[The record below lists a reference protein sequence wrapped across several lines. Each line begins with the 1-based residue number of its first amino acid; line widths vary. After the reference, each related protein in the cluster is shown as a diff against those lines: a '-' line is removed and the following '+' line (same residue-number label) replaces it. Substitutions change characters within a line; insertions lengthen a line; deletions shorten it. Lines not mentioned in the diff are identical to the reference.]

1 MLKRPE
7 SRRQQLGGTTVNSSY
22 FTSAA
27 LGPET
32 ASPMGHQAM
41 PGSGYAQS
49 APPYF
54 GHDASG
60 YDDRA
65 VQKFKTS
72 NRSKSSSSRQ
82 PGTILF
88 LLIWSVAVA
97 AGTFVI
103 FCYTILPRQVKQVEE
118 RLNEKLE
125 AEKLYKQRYDDI
137 QQHVRHLEQQRDEEA
152 ALAQQFNAELS
163 RERQWALEWK
173 EKAID
178 DDRKAQS
185 FIERIRESSR
195 RQLIRK

>member
-7 SRRQQLGGTTVNSSY
+7 SRRQQLGGTTVNSPY

-27 LGPET
+27 LAPET
-32 ASPMGHQAM
+32 ASTIGQQAM
-41 PGSGYAQS
+41 PGYGYVQS
-49 APPYF
+49 APPYY

-60 YDDRA
+60 YDDSA

-72 NRSKSSSSRQ
+72 NRSKSSSARQ
-82 PGTILF
+82 TGTILF
-88 LLIWSVAVA
+88 FLLWTVAVTC
-97 AGTFVI
+97 GTFGI
-103 FCYTILPRQVKQVEE
+103 FYYTILPRQVKQVEE
-118 RLNEKLE
+118 RLNEELE
-125 AEKLYKQRYDDI
+125 AEKLYKQRYNDI

-178 DDRKAQS
+178 DDRKAQL

>member
-7 SRRQQLGGTTVNSSY
+7 SRRQHLGATTVNSPY

-27 LGPET
+27 PAPET
-32 ASPMGHQAM
+32 VSTMHHQAM
-41 PGSGYAQS
+41 PGYGYAQ
-49 APPYF
+49 PPSPYYA
-54 GHDASG
+54 HDSSG
-60 YDDRA
+60 YDDSA
-65 VQKFKTS
+65 VQKFKS
-72 NRSKSSSSRQ
+72 SSRSKSSSGRQ

-88 LLIWSVAVA
+88 FLIWTVAVA
-97 AGTFVI
+97 GGTFGI
-103 FCYTILPRQVKQVEE
+103 FYYTILPRHIKQVEE
-118 RLNEKLE
+118 RLNEELE
-125 AEKLYKQRYDDI
+125 AEKLYKQRYDDL

-195 RQLIRK
+195 QQLLRK

>member
-7 SRRQQLGGTTVNSSY
+7 SRRQQLGGTKVSSPY

-27 LGPET
+27 LAPET
-32 ASPMGHQAM
+32 ASTINHQAM
-41 PGSGYAQS
+41 PGYGYAQP
-49 APPYF
+49 APPYY

-65 VQKFKTS
+65 VEKFKTS
-72 NRSKSSSSRQ
+72 NRSKSSSGRQ

-88 LLIWSVAVA
+88 FLIWTATVAG
-97 AGTFVI
+97 GTFGI
-103 FCYTILPRQVKQVEE
+103 FYYTILPRQVKQVEE
-118 RLNEKLE
+118 RLQEELE
-125 AEKLYKQRYDDI
+125 AEKLYKERYDEL

-178 DDRKAQS
+178 DDRKAQL
-185 FIERIRESSR
+185 FIERIQESSR